1 MVRYRIALVAM
12 LAIVAVPLTAL
23 AGGWAMTSFD
33 EVPSE
38 FQAGSTYDLT
48 YTVLQHGQTPVDVGA
63 THVRLI
69 DSNGTVTEFDAVPTG
84 EPGRYSVSITFPESG
99 AWQWEVDQGDFGIY
113 QIGSI
118 QVAPAASATG
128 TSGSVMRWLLP
139 VALVLVIGLVAIQ
152 LADLTKARRSS
163 RPIRAD

>member
-12 LAIVAVPLTAL
+12 LAIMAVPITAL

-38 FQAGSTYDLT
+38 FQAGSTYDLN

-63 THVRLI
+63 TRVRLI
-69 DSNGTVTEFDAVPTG
+69 DSNGTVTEFDAIPTG

-99 AWQWEVDQGDFGIY
+99 TWQWEVDQGEFGVY
-113 QIGSI
+113 PIGSI
-118 QVAPAASATG
+118 EVSPAASATA
-128 TSGSVMRWLLP
+128 TSGSALRWLLP
-139 VALVLVIGLVAIQ
+139 VALVLVVGLIAVQ
-152 LADLTKARRSS
+152 LAGLAKARRPS